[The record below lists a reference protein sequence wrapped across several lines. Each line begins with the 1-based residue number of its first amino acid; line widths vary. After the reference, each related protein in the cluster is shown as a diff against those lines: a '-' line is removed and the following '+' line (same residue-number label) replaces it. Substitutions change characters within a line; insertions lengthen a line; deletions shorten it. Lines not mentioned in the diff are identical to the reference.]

1 MSVVPHLRPTLVK
14 ITAVVAEQPD
24 PTSRPIV
31 PGQAPLSGSA
41 PVPARAARTEM
52 LARARTALARVV
64 PQSQYQLARIGP
76 AGQMGLAALVAA
88 AVIAV
93 SVLIPARNAIHTLS
107 ADIAQAQHQAH
118 TAGTL
123 QGIPGFVAALPTRS
137 QIPAVLGVVVE
148 QASKAGV
155 TLDNGHYEFSPAKAG
170 GVARYELEFPVKASY
185 PNIRDFINRTLT
197 AVPAAGL
204 DKLHVERKAVGDT
217 VVSAD
222 VRFVI
227 FVRGE

>member
-1 MSVVPHLRPTLVK
+1 MSVLPHLHATPVPIAAL
-14 ITAVVAEQPD
+14 AVERPD

-31 PGQAPLSGSA
+31 PGQAPLSGPPPA
-41 PVPARAARTEM
+41 PARAARTEIM
-52 LARARTALARVV
+52 GRTRATLARIV
-64 PQSQYQLARIGP
+64 PQTQYQLVRIGP
-76 AGQMGLAALVAA
+76 AGQAGLAALVAA

-93 SVLIPARNAIHTLS
+93 SVLIPARNAIRTLS
-107 ADIAQAQHQAH
+107 ADIAQAQHQPH

-123 QGIPGFVAALPTRS
+123 QGIPGFVASLPTRA
-137 QIPAVLGVVVE
+137 QIPAVIGLVFE
-148 QASKAGV
+148 QAQKAGV
-155 TLDNGHYEFSPAKAG
+155 PLDNGHYAFSPAKSG

-185 PNIRDFINRTLT
+185 PNIRDFINSTLT

-222 VRFVI
+222 IRFVI